1 VDAEAGLRVLVGGLA
16 GNRIID
22 RKGASMLARD
32 FTPGFRV
39 DLHHKD
45 LGIAMAAAREA
56 GAAVPLGAHAAQLM
70 AALRA
75 QGDGSLDD
83 TALLKLVE
91 RLSGRRRDRRHV
103 VMAPAGCPIPAPLS
117 WPPARGLPVVATTGA
132 VGLLVARRRVV
143 NRTEP
148 CPAWLWVEGGWAGAA
163 RRG

>member
-1 VDAEAGLRVLVGGLA
+1 VDAEAGLRVLASGLA

-83 TALLKLVE
+83 TARLKLVE
-91 RLSGRRRDRRHV
+91 RLSGRRRD
-103 VMAPAGCPIPAPLS
+103 
-117 WPPARGLPVVATTGA
+117 
-132 VGLLVARRRVV
+132 
-143 NRTEP
+143 
-148 CPAWLWVEGGWAGAA
+148 
-163 RRG
+163 